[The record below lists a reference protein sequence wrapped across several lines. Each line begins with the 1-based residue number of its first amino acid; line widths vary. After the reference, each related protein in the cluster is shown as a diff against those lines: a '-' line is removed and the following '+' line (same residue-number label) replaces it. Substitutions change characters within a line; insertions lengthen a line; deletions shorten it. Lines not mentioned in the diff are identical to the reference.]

1 METGTS
7 TDIESPGVKPEIM
20 ERGPIQGA
28 RAVPSARGGGRDDRR
43 EQEPVDLQSNIILG
57 ED

>member
-7 TDIESPGVKPEIM
+7 TDIESSGVKPEITD
-20 ERGPIQGA
+20 RGPQQGA
-28 RAVPSARGGGRDDRR
+28 RAVPSASGGGRDDRG
-43 EQEPVDLQSNIILG
+43 EQEPVDLQSSIILG